1 MANDKRDV
9 VQVLERELS
18 FLESGWYDPSPA
30 TSWRAPLIF
39 ADSPTCP
46 NFTDRVPSRP
56 CSECVLM
63 QFVPLRHFG
72 GKAPCRH
79 IPLNE
84 VGETVETLYRW
95 GNMKDTKVLLSKWLL
110 KTIKRLEEKR
120 ASFRPDGQHSGL
132 AFNVPDAT

>member
-30 TSWRAPLIF
+30 TSWRVPLIF
-39 ADSPTCP
+39 VDSPTCP

-63 QFVPLRHFG
+63 QFVPLRHFDE
-72 GKAPCRH
+72 KPPY
-79 IPLNE
+79 IPLNKM
-84 VGETVETLYRW
+84 GEHVETLYRCS
-95 GNMKDTKVLLSKWLL
+95 NMKDSK
-110 KTIKRLEEKR
+110 
-120 ASFRPDGQHSGL
+120 FR
-132 AFNVPDAT
+132 

>member
-72 GKAPCRH
+72 EKAPCRH
-79 IPLNE
+79 SGRDRRNLISL
-84 VGETVETLYRW
+84 GEHERYQGSAPQV
-95 GNMKDTKVLLSKWLL
+95 
-110 KTIKRLEEKR
+110 
-120 ASFRPDGQHSGL
+120 A
-132 AFNVPDAT
+132 A